1 MGRNTPSNA
10 HGKDT
15 LPLQHQKRTSEKG
28 DSSFGQLSCG
38 RRILALKY
46 KQSGRPTISTSSVR
60 RENHTQ
66 SRTEV
71 HLKQSTG
78 MRVGRGVLESQL
90 ETGNDVVG
98 LVLFPHHVAVG
109 VMEVYA
115 CGGHESTEDGQV
127 LRDCIGKIVRWS
139 TSFIEPI
146 NMVPEGIRSKTR
158 TSEAFDFNEDN
169 HLKENNHIRNH
180 GRL

>member
-15 LPLQHQKRTSEKG
+15 LPLQHRKKMSEKG

-60 RENHTQ
+60 RKNHTQ
-66 SRTEV
+66 SRIEV
-71 HLKQSTG
+71 HLKQSTR
-78 MRVGRGVLESQL
+78 MRVGRGVLKSQL

-98 LVLFPHHVAVG
+98 LVLFP
-109 VMEVYA
+109 
-115 CGGHESTEDGQV
+115 T
-127 LRDCIGKIVRWS
+127 
-139 TSFIEPI
+139 T
-146 NMVPEGIRSKTR
+146 
-158 TSEAFDFNEDN
+158 
-169 HLKENNHIRNH
+169 
-180 GRL
+180 